1 MLNFMQWFH
10 RREKLYDKDT
20 TFTRD
25 GLKEIKPVDVH
36 DWLAIYCYG
45 KADYNA
51 DTDKPT
57 GSHASTFLFKKKS
70 VSFFMPNQMC

>member
-10 RREKLYDKDT
+10 RREKPYDKGT

-25 GLKEIKPVDVH
+25 ELKEIKPVDVH
-36 DWLAIYCYG
+36 YWLAIYCYG

-57 GSHASTFLFKKKS
+57 GSRASTLLFK
-70 VSFFMPNQMC
+70 